1 MGTIF
6 VATATAETFADF
18 GHVDEVLYEGGPF
31 VIEKPSLFFNGAVW
45 LGSDANFIADSLS
58 LRPDAVHHRVVRRR
72 TMGLH
77 RSG

>member
-1 MGTIF
+1 
-6 VATATAETFADF
+6 
-18 GHVDEVLYEGGPF
+18 
-31 VIEKPSLFFNGAVW
+31 VW
-45 LGSDANFIADSLS
+45 LGSDANFIADSFS